1 MQELEHVVDS
11 SSVEWEA
18 RRDTGG
24 RILGLGRRGGGMPE
38 IEEDITE

>member
-1 MQELEHVVDS
+1 MQELGHVVDS

-24 RILGLGRRGGGMPE
+24 RMLGLGRGGGMPE